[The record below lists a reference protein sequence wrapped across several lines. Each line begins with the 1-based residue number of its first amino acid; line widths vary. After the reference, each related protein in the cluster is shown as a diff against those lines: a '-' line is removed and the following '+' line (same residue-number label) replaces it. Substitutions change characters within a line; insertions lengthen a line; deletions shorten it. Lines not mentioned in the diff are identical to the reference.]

1 MRSHVGM
8 TMKGV
13 PTMKALSVLAVIF
26 SLALAGPAI
35 ACDDDKNK
43 EDKEKAPQSSS
54 YETNT
59 RVSVIG

>member
-1 MRSHVGM
+1 MRNHVET

-13 PTMKALSVLAVIF
+13 PSMKALSVLAIIF

-43 EDKEKAPQSSS
+43 DDKEKAPQSSS
-54 YETNT
+54 YETSSS
-59 RVSVIG
+59 VSVLA